1 MAAEWDEVLMDLYSV
16 LRVDR
21 ATSIA
26 AVQQTFNQKHWHR
39 SNDQGRA
46 TSLDRQAISEVMSN
60 LRRARD
66 VLTLL
71 LSDLNNPTKIT
82 RFTYDE
88 RCRASLMSSTLQ
100 FCQ

>member
-1 MAAEWDEVLMDLYSV
+1 MAAEWAGAFTDLYSV
-16 LRVDR
+16 LAADR
-21 ATSIA
+21 TTSIA
-26 AVQQTFNQKHWHR
+26 AIQQAFNQKHWHR

-71 LSDLNNPTKIT
+71 LADLNNPTGIT

-88 RCRASLMSSTLQ
+88 
-100 FCQ
+100 